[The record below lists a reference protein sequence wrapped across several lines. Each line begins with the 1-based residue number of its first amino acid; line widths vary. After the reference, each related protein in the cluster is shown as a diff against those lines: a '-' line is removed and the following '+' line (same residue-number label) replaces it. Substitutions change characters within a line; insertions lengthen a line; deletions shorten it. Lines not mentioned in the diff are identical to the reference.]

1 MDRIKWN
8 NFFVNCKKAHLNLSA
23 LILTKIQFYLRLRL
37 RVGDTDDED
46 ERLFRLN
53 REMGLGDDLLRDR
66 LLRRGCRGDGLRRR
80 CRGDLLLRGGGD
92 RRLGNGLRRL
102 EGGERLRDLDLDLL
116 LRLRDLDP
124 DLLLRRRGDRLPD
137 FLRLDLDL
145 DLLLLR
151 FFASDDLAVT
161 LVWREVSATD
171 DLPACVLLAAL
182 GGGRGIL
189 PMLSTAAADPRC
201 CLRALFSSSSS
212 EADDDEDADV
222 SIASGIRQREGEYIS
237 VATR

>member
-1 MDRIKWN
+1 MLR
-8 NFFVNCKKAHLNLSA
+8 
-23 LILTKIQFYLRLRL
+23 LRLRL
-37 RVGDTDDED
+37 RVGDADDEDED

-66 LLRRGCRGDGLRRR
+66 LLLRGRRGDGLRRR

-116 LRLRDLDP
+116 LRLRDLDS

-145 DLLLLR
+145 LLLR
-151 FFASDDLAVT
+151 FFACDDDLAEA
-161 LVWREVSATD
+161 LVWREASAKD
-171 DLPACVLLAAL
+171 DLPACVLLAAF
-182 GGGRGIL
+182 GGGSGIL
-189 PMLSTAAADPRC
+189 PTLSMAAADPRC
-201 CLRALFSSSSS
+201 CLLALLSSSSS

-237 VATR
+237 VAARWC